1 MLLQSSGRSDNRI
14 KLRRV
19 APEVQDEPVMLLQRI
34 VYAFVGVIIFV
45 MNYYVYVFGSIT

>member
-1 MLLQSSGRSDNRI
+1 MLLQGSSDFDHRI

-19 APEVQDEPVMLLQRI
+19 SPEVQDEPVMLLQRI

-45 MNYYVYVFGSIT
+45 MNYYVNVFGSIT